1 MQASHLRGGG
11 GENKLLQ
18 GCSSSIRLIWVSRVV
33 PSLYFQKT
41 RSLFQAHQSVALSLV
56 LIVFLFCVLM
66 ILGVMLGHACRSVVH
81 EETLEH
87 KAALMSLLRTTIPPC
102 GEFTA
107 HCACFHSAL
116 TASRRPQS
124 FTKISEKIDVFR
136 PLRMGE
142 TPLIR

>member
-1 MQASHLRGGG
+1 MQPSHLRGGG

-33 PSLYFQKT
+33 PSLCFQKT
-41 RSLFQAHQSVALSLV
+41 GSLFQSIALSLV
-56 LIVFLFCVLM
+56 LIIFLFCVLM

-102 GEFTA
+102 EEFTA
-107 HCACFHSAL
+107 HCAGFHSAL
-116 TASRRPQS
+116 TVSRRPQS

>member
-1 MQASHLRGGG
+1 M
-11 GENKLLQ
+11 GEPGRPIPLFSKDQ
-18 GCSSSIRLIWVSRVV
+18 EFVSEYCIESR
-33 PSLYFQKT
+33 PNQ
-41 RSLFQAHQSVALSLV
+41 
-56 LIVFLFCVLM
+56 ILFCVLM

-102 GEFTA
+102 EEFTA

-116 TASRRPQS
+116 TVSRRPQS

-142 TPLIR
+142 TPIIR

>member
-1 MQASHLRGGG
+1 M
-11 GENKLLQ
+11 GEPGRPIPLFSKDQ
-18 GCSSSIRLIWVSRVV
+18 EFVSSAPECCVESR
-33 PSLYFQKT
+33 PN
-41 RSLFQAHQSVALSLV
+41 H
-56 LIVFLFCVLM
+56 ILFCVLM

-102 GEFTA
+102 EEFTA

-116 TASRRPQS
+116 TVSRRLQS

-136 PLRMGE
+136 PLRMEE